1 MTATHVTMRG
11 NPTMEPRK
19 SFVTVL
25 FALALSGSVL
35 AASNISP
42 SELLGVWKEK
52 NRDVSGSTITYTF
65 QNDHEFEFTQ
75 FPEDGSSSKN
85 PGAWQMG
92 RDICRIN
99 DTGTKGN
106 LMIHL
111 GTDRCCHLA
120 YFLGK
125 NLILSNVSGE
135 RSSWSVCADRVLVR
149 EK

>member
-1 MTATHVTMRG
+1 MG
-11 NPTMEPRK
+11 PRQF
-19 SFVTVL
+19 FVAVL

-35 AASNISP
+35 AASNLSP

-52 NRDVSGSTITYTF
+52 TGDPSGSTITYAF
-65 QNDHEFEFTQ
+65 QKDHEFEFTQ
-75 FPEDGSSSKN
+75 IHKDGSGGKKS
-85 PGAWQMG
+85 GAWQIG
-92 RDICRIN
+92 GDICWIGDR
-99 DTGTKGN
+99 GTKGN

-125 NLILSNVSGE
+125 NLILSNVGGSTF
-135 RSSWSVCADRVLVR
+135 SWSACADRVLVR